1 MTILHT
7 GLKTR
12 TSLQWVSAL
21 TFGCDGFR
29 TGTFVTW
36 PCQNVR
42 LLINAL
48 LKWQNVL
55 YFFFFVCTKTLTST
69 FPSTGTWVTFGGQ
82 ISDEV
87 RNCVR
92 LIIQPSEVISGRQF
106 TLFSE
111 RLWQFT
117 APIRRPPHGSNLV
130 QLHIKW
136 CEYNTVMR
144 TASISWYRSQL
155 VSPCWLYWG
164 QVVRSY
170 CTLSQVIKQKASSW
184 ALIWPWRGG
193 GTLNQEQFITA
204 WWPLGLSV
212 THRHIQSCQNKTG
225 GEYGIKRESHHD
237 SIGIPL

>member
-1 MTILHT
+1 MSNRHWGRQQCLSILKPTVTCIGELWCIQKSCRHHITILHT

-12 TSLQWVSAL
+12 KSLQWASTL

-29 TGTFVTW
+29 TGTFVMW

-48 LKWQNVL
+48 LKRQNVL
-55 YFFFFVCTKTLTST
+55 YFFFVCTKTLTPA

-92 LIIQPSEVISGRQF
+92 LIIQSQVMSWCWR

-111 RLWQFT
+111 QLWQFT
-117 APIRRPPHGSNLV
+117 APIRSPHGSNLV
-130 QLHIKW
+130 QLHIKR

-144 TASISWYRSQL
+144 TASISWYGSRL
-155 VSPCWLYWG
+155 VSPCWLHRG

-170 CTLSQVIKQKASSW
+170 CTLSQVIKRKASSC
-184 ALIWPWRGG
+184 ALIWPWSGG
-193 GTLNQEQFITA
+193 RHWIGDS
-204 WWPLGLSV
+204 LSLSDD
-212 THRHIQSCQNKTG
+212 HW
-225 GEYGIKRESHHD
+225 D
-237 SIGIPL
+237 